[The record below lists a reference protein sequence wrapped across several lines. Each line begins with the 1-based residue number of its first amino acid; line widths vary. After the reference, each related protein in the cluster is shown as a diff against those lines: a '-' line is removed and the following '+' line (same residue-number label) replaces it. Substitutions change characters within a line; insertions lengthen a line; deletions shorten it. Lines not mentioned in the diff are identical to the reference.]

1 MVTALTSD
9 RAKAKL
15 QTKTFLLLIIR
26 ILSNT
31 RFCDAR
37 ESWGGIRGAF
47 SPVSDVNYYEAMSH
61 FWDIDSS
68 RHLPTPGILKV
79 PMPPETK
86 DIDLEIIVIFQP
98 LSQQEQQS
106 CYNAWGSSKVW

>member
-1 MVTALTSD
+1 MATALTAD
-9 RAKAKL
+9 RAKAQL
-15 QTKTFLLLIIR
+15 QTKTFLLLIIW

-37 ESWGGIRGAF
+37 ESWGGIRGVF

-68 RHLPTPGILKV
+68 RHLPTPEKVNIL
-79 PMPPETK
+79 
-86 DIDLEIIVIFQP
+86 
-98 LSQQEQQS
+98 
-106 CYNAWGSSKVW
+106 